1 MDEEVLNQDAE
12 GAEVPENET
21 PAERSKR
28 ELLLERM
35 QGRYPDQAFDDDEA
49 LYGQALGDMDEY
61 EGRLGKQDEVDR
73 QLTELFESNPMFGSH
88 FMDML
93 EGKNP
98 LVSMIE
104 KYGDDLRA
112 ALEDPDQAEELAK
125 ANESYVQRLGK
136 EKELQE
142 SYEANIAKSIEE
154 ADALEQSGAYTPE
167 QIDDAF
173 KAILDDATKAIQ
185 GEISA
190 EMLEMRLKGVSYDED
205 IQGATEEATVKAK
218 NEKIEAKKKD
228 LKAELPMIDGGAS
241 KPAKKQSNPTLDS
254 LDRMTGSRDMWADL
268 KPKKY

>member
-49 LYGQALGDMDEY
+49 LYGQVLGDMDEY

-173 KAILDDATKAIQ
+173 KAILDDAAKAIQ

-241 KPAKKQSNPTLDS
+241 KPTKKQSNPTLDS

>member
-1 MDEEVLNQDAE
+1 MDEEVLNQDAK

-61 EGRLGKQDEVDR
+61 EGRLSKQDEVDR
-73 QLTELFESNPMFGSH
+73 QLTERFESDPMFGSH

-104 KYGDDLRA
+104 KYGDALRA

-125 ANESYVQRLGK
+125 ANESYVERLGK

-173 KAILDDATKAIQ
+173 KAILDDAAKAIQ

>member
-125 ANESYVQRLGK
+125 ANERYVQRLGK

-173 KAILDDATKAIQ
+173 KAILDDAAKAIQ

>member
-1 MDEEVLNQDAE
+1 MDEEVLNQDVE

-173 KAILDDATKAIQ
+173 KAILDDAAKAIQ

>member
-61 EGRLGKQDEVDR
+61 EGRLSKQDEVDK
-73 QLTELFESNPMFGSH
+73 QLTERFESDPMFGSH

>member
-173 KAILDDATKAIQ
+173 KAILDDAAKAIQ